1 MNPTDNNKER
11 IIDFSS
17 VLASSVHDMKNGLC
31 LLIQSIENLSNRLE
45 QKGAEEA
52 KELAKIHY
60 EASRL
65 NTNLLQ
71 MLAMYRA
78 EKDALPL
85 HIDEHYLDE
94 LLEELIAKNHL
105 YIENRNLEVVFEIEQ
120 DLAWYF
126 DNELVANLLN
136 DIFVNAMRYSKE
148 KIVVTAAN
156 VEGQL
161 QIEIIDDGN
170 GYPESMLNN
179 QFLNPSE
186 LDLTLSRTGLGLYFA
201 NLIATTHSQNDRY
214 GCIELKNGGKLNG
227 SVFTL
232 TLP

>member
-1 MNPTDNNKER
+1 MSENNNSER

-45 QKGAEEA
+45 EKGADEA

-85 HIDEHYLDE
+85 HLDEHYLDE

-105 YIENRNLEVVFEIEQ
+105 YIENRNLEVEFDIEP

-136 DIFVNAMRYSKE
+136 DIFVNAMRYSKA
-148 KIVVTAAN
+148 KILVTAKLVN
-156 VEGQL
+156 ECLQVEVV
-161 QIEIIDDGN
+161 DDGN
-170 GYPESMLNN
+170 GYPEAMLNN

-201 NLIATTHSQNDRY
+201 NLIATTHSQNGRK
-214 GCIELKNGGKLNG
+214 GTIKLENGGKLNG